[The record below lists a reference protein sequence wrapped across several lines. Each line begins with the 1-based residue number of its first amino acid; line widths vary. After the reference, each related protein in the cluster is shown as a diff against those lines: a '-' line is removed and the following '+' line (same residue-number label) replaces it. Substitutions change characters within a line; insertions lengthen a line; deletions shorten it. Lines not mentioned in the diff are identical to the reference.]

1 MLSTY
6 RFRLH
11 TTKATC
17 GLPTLLKVVLLLL
30 LAAVARPGMSQ
41 GVVPTDDDTPDAT
54 STPVSTLD
62 VDQTLPDA
70 TPVGAPTANDLTATP
85 SVNDPTDTPGLPAT
99 GVPAT
104 GVPAT
109 GVPATGVPA
118 TGVPATGVPAT
129 GVPAT
134 GVPAAEALADTI
146 PDAPYEPSAQP
157 NYRPPDRYGDPFS
170 NPAPRTPLY
179 PRDPT
184 QVETDITV
192 DDSTVNYSIYERIN
206 GLDYRAP
213 SYLNFEQYQQY
224 QDRRALQDYWRSR
237 SSALDGESAVSGKR
251 LIPPIYTT
259 PIFDRLFGGSFV
271 DIRPNGFV
279 TLDFG
284 GRFQRVE
291 NPAIPVRQQR
301 NGNFEFDQQI
311 SLNVIGKIGEKLA
324 VTANFDNN
332 NSFDFQNNIKVEYT
346 GYDHEIIKK
355 IELGNVNL
363 PVNNS
368 LITGSQSLFGLKTQ
382 LQFGRLFVTSVASV
396 QRGSSDAVTIENG
409 SQSREF
415 EVRSSE
421 YDENRHFFLGH
432 FFRDGYERW
441 LAGLPQVQS
450 LINVTRVEVYVI
462 NRTGNTETLRTVG
475 AFMDLGEGYR
485 SAIFRDELFAE
496 RENPEPTANTANSLF
511 GALKNFS
518 RTPDG
523 LENDLQQRYPDF
535 ASATDY
541 EIKTSVR
548 KLSPQEYTFNSQL
561 GYLTLN
567 RQLQNDEMLAV
578 AYEYT
583 YNGQRYQ
590 VGELT
595 EDYQNLNDD
604 QAVFLKLLRPTKI
617 NVNVPTWDLMMK
629 NVYSLNANQVTRE
642 GFQLRIVYRDDR
654 AGIDN
659 PSLNEG
665 PDNVRD
671 RQLVGLLGLDRL
683 NPNNDPVG
691 NGDGNFDFVEGITID
706 PNQGV
711 VYFPVLEP
719 FGSYLARQFGQDNN
733 DLVERYV
740 YDELYN
746 STQNDASLETN
757 KDKFFLVGSFLAGSS
772 NEIMLPGINISEGSV
787 QVIAGNTPLTEGTD
801 FTVDYQLGRV
811 TILNS
816 GVLSSGKEIRV
827 TFEKAD
833 LFSFQQRTLL
843 GTRFDYKVNDDINLG
858 ATILHLNERPTI
870 TRPSIGDEP
879 TRNTKYGFDLNYR
892 KESRF
897 LTRLVDALPLI
908 QTKEP
913 SSIGLSAEF
922 AQLIPGTS
930 NVVNGD
936 GTSYIDDFENFAT
949 PYNLSGWQSWQLA
962 ATPRVGGRPIG
973 EETGLPGRLGEGA
986 QRAKLAWYIVDNVF
1000 YFNRSAQKPEG
1011 LGEIINH
1018 YERGVIPQE
1027 VFPQQAEQQQQINL
1041 PVFDLAYFPEER
1053 GPFNYTR
1060 DLNAD
1065 GTLAGDPTEH
1075 WGGITR
1081 AITADVDFD
1090 KINIEYIEFWML
1102 DPFIEGERGVVQDG
1116 RVNRNNTTGGKLL
1129 FNLGS
1134 VSEDVIPDSRHFF
1147 EQGLPDEYTSEDVLV
1162 NEEGRAPRDQLL
1174 IESFSNIS
1182 AEVRQSQDVGFD
1194 GVRDGPGEQEE
1205 LNFFYSGVTVPEAVA
1220 ADPSADNFRY
1230 YLNDEYDSRQAQIVE
1245 RYKDFNG
1252 TENNTPFGTS
1262 NQAFTP
1268 SNGNEPD
1275 NEDLNRDNTLSTLE
1289 EYYEYEVDLRPGQL
1303 RVGNGYIVDKT
1314 TVSSGKGAGE
1324 NWYLFRIPIR
1334 QPDRV
1339 EGNIQ
1344 GFKTIRYLRTYLTD
1358 FREPVVLRFA
1368 KFQFVGSQWRRFTRD
1383 LNEKTLTEYGE
1394 DYDPGFTISTVNI
1407 EENSTPDEG
1416 STNASPYVV
1425 PPGFVRD
1432 LDNTSPINRRLNEQ
1446 SIQLCVDD
1454 LRDGDARAVFKN
1466 LQLDLINYGNL
1477 RLFLHAEAPEGGTLT
1492 DGATSAFLR
1501 IGNDMTR
1508 NYYEVEIPLDVSPP
1522 GSGTPRDVWPEANEM
1537 DIELDWLHQLKAERN
1552 RTSFSKD
1559 LEFTDK
1565 RPEADG
1571 KYTVKVLGSPDL
1583 NNIQVMMIGVRNPRT
1598 TDRAPQSV
1606 CLWANELRV
1615 GDFDRQGGWAVNA
1628 RVNTQL
1634 ADFANVTASVQH
1646 STFGFGGLQ
1655 SRISERT
1662 REERTA
1668 YDVSANVNLDKFFPE
1683 KFGLQVPMF
1692 VSLERERITPQFDP
1706 RNEDIPLEATLNA
1719 IETSEGS
1726 EARADYLDVVTGQR
1740 SARSLNFTNVRK
1752 VKTNEEAKNYFFDL
1766 SNFTLSYQ
1774 YSEEV
1779 ASSFEIADFQR
1790 RLVRG
1795 GIGYNYAFPD
1805 LTIEPFAN
1813 VGFLQSPWLALI
1825 KDFNISPAP
1834 SSINV
1839 RADVARSFV
1848 KSQYRNNA
1856 LTTFN
1861 SEPQF
1866 QKTFTFDRV
1875 YALQWNLT
1883 RNLAL
1888 DYNSRVLSLID
1899 EPEDQVEGAID
1910 TQVERTFVLDQ
1921 LKKMGRMKNF
1931 DQSLTATYTAPLDKI
1946 PLTDWLS
1953 ADVRYGA
1960 NYTWQAGPY
1969 DPNPRVNP
1977 ERPNDPPV
1985 NPIDTIGNTIQ
1996 NNRDRSVNGK
2006 VDMVG
2011 LYNKIKFLREVNG
2024 AAGGRGRAGRGRPA
2038 RPVGA
2043 PSDSTQEEKPKRELK
2058 ALKGFFRALMS
2069 LRSINLTYTLT
2080 EGTLLPGFRPTPY
2093 VFGLD
2098 DGFNAPGLPFL
2109 LGSQDPDI
2117 RTTAVENGWL
2127 ARGSLTMPFQQNQL
2141 ENIGVQA
2148 AIEPFRDFRL
2158 TVDFKRTVTSTYQE
2172 IFQVRDDG
2180 YVAEFPAR
2188 SGNYN
2193 ISYLTIRTAFSRDDG
2208 NDNSETFTNFEANR
2222 EIILNR
2228 LERENPIDTAQ
2239 YQRSSQDVLI
2249 PAFLAAYSGQDASTI
2264 NLSPF
2269 PTLPL
2274 PNWRVDYAGLPRL
2287 FPSLSDVFPTLTL
2300 SHAYTSNYSVSN
2312 YTNAQEY
2319 TDGFNLSNRTTDY
2332 PISYEVNDS
2341 SFFVPLY
2348 VVQQVTIT
2356 ERFAPLIGVNI
2367 RTKGQLSGRVSYDRE
2382 RSLALN
2388 MSNAQVT
2395 ELQSQAITLNVG
2407 FTKKGLKLPFR
2418 VQGRTI
2424 SLDNDITFNMAVA
2437 FKDTKTVQRQLT
2449 KNNEEGDNTITNGNV
2464 NFQAR
2469 PTVDY
2474 RINDRLNLQLY
2485 FARTINTPRI
2495 TNSFRRTT
2503 TEFGTQL
2510 RFNLAQ

>member
-6 RFRLH
+6 RFRLY
-11 TTKATC
+11 TASVIR
-17 GLPTLLKVVLLLL
+17 GLPALSKVLLLL
-30 LAAVARPGMSQ
+30 LFAAVART
-41 GVVPTDDDTPDAT
+41 GVAQVVAPPDDDATPDAT
-54 STPVSTLD
+54 STPVD
-62 VDQTLPDA
+62 VAPVDQSLPDDTAAPLPLDPAA
-70 TPVGAPTANDLTATP
+70 TSVGATARRTA
-85 SVNDPTDTPGLPAT
+85 SVG
-99 GVPAT
+99 
-104 GVPAT
+104 
-109 GVPATGVPA
+109 
-118 TGVPATGVPAT
+118 
-129 GVPAT
+129 
-134 GVPAAEALADTI
+134 DTI
-146 PDAPYEPSAQP
+146 PDPDYEPSARP
-157 NYRPPDRYGDPFS
+157 NYRQPDRYGDPFS

-213 SYLNFEQYQQY
+213 SYIDFDQYQQY

-311 SLNVIGKIGEKLA
+311 SLNVIGKIGDKLA

-382 LQFGRLFVTSVASV
+382 LQFGRLFVTSVASI

-432 FFRDGYERW
+432 FFRDNYERW
-441 LAGLPQVQS
+441 LAAPPQVQS
-450 LINVTRVEVYVI
+450 LLNVTRVEVYVI
-462 NRTGNTETLRTVG
+462 NRTGNTETLRTAG
-475 AFMDLGEGYR
+475 AFMDLGEGLDRNIYR
-485 SAIFRDELFAE
+485 SEVLE
-496 RENPEPTANTANSLF
+496 GNQQPPTANTANNLF
-511 GALKNFS
+511 ATLKNFS

-523 LENDLQQRYPDF
+523 LEADLQQRYPDF
-535 ASATDY
+535 VSATDY

-561 GYLTLN
+561 GYVTLN

-583 YNGQRYQ
+583 ISGQRYQ

-595 EDYQNLNDD
+595 EDYQNLDDD
-604 QAVFLKLLRPTKI
+604 QAIFLKLLRPTKI

-642 GFQLRIVYRDDR
+642 GFQLRVVYRDDR

-671 RQLVGLLGLDRL
+671 RQLIGLLGLDRL

-691 NGDGNFDFVEGITID
+691 NGDGNFDFVEGVTID

-719 FGSYLARQFGQDNN
+719 FGSHLARQFGPNAE

-740 YDELYN
+740 YNELYN

-833 LFSFQQRTLL
+833 LFNFQQRTML

-897 LTRLVDALPLI
+897 LTKLVDALPLI

-913 SSIGLSAEF
+913 SSVAVSAEF

-949 PYNLSGWQSWQLA
+949 PYNLSGWQNWQLA
-962 ATPRVGGRPIG
+962 APPRVGGRPIG
-973 EETGLPGRLGEGA
+973 EEAGLPGRLGEGA
-986 QRAKLAWYIVDNVF
+986 QRAKLAWYVVDNLF
-1000 YFNRSAQKPEG
+1000 YINRGGLKPSS
-1011 LGEIINH
+1011 IPDRITNH
-1018 YERGVIPQE
+1018 YERGVIPQD
-1027 VFPQQAEQQQQINL
+1027 VFPQQAEQQQNINL
-1041 PVFDLAYFPEER
+1041 QVFDLAYFPEER

-1060 DLNAD
+1060 DLNPD
-1065 GTLAGDPTEH
+1065 GTLAGDATEH

-1090 KINIEYIEFWML
+1090 KINIEYVEFWLL
-1102 DPFIEGERGVVQDG
+1102 DPFMEGENGVVRDG
-1116 RVNRNNTTGGKLL
+1116 RVNKNNTTGGKLL

-1134 VSEDVIPDSRHFF
+1134 VSEDIIPDSRHFF
-1147 EQGLPDEYTSEDVLV
+1147 EQGLPDEYASGEVSVSEA
-1162 NEEGRAPRDQLL
+1162 GRAPTAQLL

-1182 AEVRQSQDVGFD
+1182 AEVRQNQDVGFD
-1194 GVRDGPGEQEE
+1194 GVKDGDGEQEE
-1205 LNFFYSGVTVPEAVA
+1205 LNFYYAGETVPDAVR

-1230 YLNDEYDSRQAQIVE
+1230 YLNEEYDSRNAQIVE

-1252 TENNTPFGTS
+1252 TENNTPFGRS
-1262 NQAFTP
+1262 DNPAYIP
-1268 SNGNEPD
+1268 SNGNDPD

-1314 TVSSGKGAGE
+1314 TVANGNGAGE

-1339 EGNIQ
+1339 EGDIQ
-1344 GFKTIRYLRTYLTD
+1344 GFKTIRYLRTYLTG
-1358 FREPVVLRFA
+1358 FSEPVVLRFA

-1383 LNEKTLTEYGE
+1383 LNQKTLTEYGE

-1407 EENSTPDEG
+1407 EENSTVDEG

-1432 LDNTSPINRRLNEQ
+1432 LDNTSPIQRRLNEQ

-1477 RLFLHAEAPEGGTLT
+1477 RLFLHAEAPEGRTL
-1492 DGATSAFLR
+1492 DNEATSAFLR

-1522 GSGTPRDVWPEANEM
+1522 GQGDPRDVWPEANEM
-1537 DIELDWLHQLKAERN
+1537 DIELEWLHQLKAERN
-1552 RTSFSKD
+1552 RTGFSKD
-1559 LEFTDK
+1559 LEFEGRQPTD
-1565 RPEADG
+1565 DG
-1571 KYTVKVLGSPDL
+1571 KYRVRVLGSPDL

-1598 TDRAPQSV
+1598 ADRAPQSV

-1646 STFGFGGLQ
+1646 STFGFGALQ

-1668 YDVSANVNLDKFFPE
+1668 YDVSANVNVDKFFPE
-1683 KFGLQVPMF
+1683 RFGLQIPMF

-1719 IETSEGS
+1719 IETSEGAD
-1726 EARADYLDVVTGQR
+1726 ERAAYLDIVTGQR
-1740 SARSLNFTNVRK
+1740 RERSLNFTNVRK

-1766 SNFTLSYQ
+1766 SNFALSYQ

-1795 GIGYNYAFPD
+1795 GIGYNYSFPD

-1825 KDFNISPAP
+1825 KDFNFSPTP

-1888 DYNSRVLSLID
+1888 DYNSRALSLID
-1899 EPEDQVEGAID
+1899 EPEDEVEGAID
-1910 TQVERTFVLDQ
+1910 TEVERTFVLDQ

-1931 DQSLTATYTAPLDKI
+1931 DQSLTATYTVPLDKI
-1946 PLTDWLS
+1946 PLTDWLN

-1969 DPNPRVNP
+1969 DPNPQPNP
-1977 ERPNDPPV
+1977 FDPEAPLV

-1996 NNRDRSVNGK
+1996 NNRDRALNGK

-2011 LYNKIKFLREVNG
+2011 LYNKIKFLREING
-2024 AAGGRGRAGRGRPA
+2024 AGGGRGRTGRGRPA
-2038 RPVGA
+2038 RTVGA
-2043 PSDSTQEEKPKRELK
+2043 PSDSTQEEKPQRELK
-2058 ALKGFFRALMS
+2058 AVKGFFRALMS
-2069 LRSINLTYTLT
+2069 LRTINLTYTLS
-2080 EGTLLPGFRPTPY
+2080 EGTLLPGFRPMPY

-2098 DGFNAPGLPFL
+2098 DGFNAPGLSFL
-2109 LGSQDPDI
+2109 LGSQDPGI
-2117 RTTAVENGWL
+2117 RRTAVENNWL
-2127 ARGSLTMPFQQNQL
+2127 VGGALTMPFQQNQL

-2148 AIEPFRDFRL
+2148 LIEPFRDFRL
-2158 TVDFKRTVTSTYQE
+2158 TVDFKKTVTSTYQE
-2172 IFQVRDDG
+2172 IFQVQEGD
-2180 YVAEFPAR
+2180 YVALNPVR

-2193 ISYLTIRTAFSRDDG
+2193 VSYLTIRTAFSRDDG
-2208 NDNSETFTNFEANR
+2208 NDNSETFQSFEANR

-2249 PAFLAAYSGQDASTI
+2249 PAFLAAYSGQDANNI

-2319 TDGFNLSNRTTDY
+2319 TDGFNLSNRATDY
-2332 PISYEVNDS
+2332 PIAYEVNDS

-2356 ERFAPLIGVNI
+2356 ERFAPLVGLNI

-2382 RSLALN
+2382 RSLSLN

-2424 SLDNDITFNMAVA
+2424 ALDNDITFNMAVA
-2437 FKDTKTVQRQLT
+2437 FKDTKTVQRQLP
-2449 KNNEEGDNTITNGNV
+2449 KDGEEGDNTITNGNV

-2485 FARTINTPRI
+2485 FARTINTPRL

>member
-6 RFRLH
+6 RFRLY
-11 TTKATC
+11 TAKVNR
-17 GLPTLLKVVLLLL
+17 GLPLFLAIPLLLL
-30 LAAVARPGMSQ
+30 LGFAQPGVAQEVPAVE
-41 GVVPTDDDTPDAT
+41 TDT
-54 STPVSTLD
+54 
-62 VDQTLPDA
+62 
-70 TPVGAPTANDLTATP
+70 TATDP
-85 SVNDPTDTPGLPAT
+85 ADEEGNDPANTAP
-99 GVPAT
+99 
-104 GVPAT
+104 
-109 GVPATGVPA
+109 
-118 TGVPATGVPAT
+118 
-129 GVPAT
+129 
-134 GVPAAEALADTI
+134 PAASEAAAAPPVADTI
-146 PDAPYEPSAQP
+146 PNNRQYQPSAQP
-157 NYRPPDRYGDPFS
+157 NYRQPDRYGDPFS
-170 NPAPRTPLY
+170 NPPPRTPLY

-184 QVETDITV
+184 QVESEITV

-213 SYLNFEQYQQY
+213 SYLDFDQYQQY

-259 PIFDRLFGGSFV
+259 PIFERLFGGSFV

-301 NGNFEFDQQI
+301 NGNFEFDQAI
-311 SLNVIGKIGEKLA
+311 SLNVIGKIGDKLA

-432 FFRDGYERW
+432 FFRDNYEQW
-441 LAGLPQVQS
+441 LVSLPQIQS
-450 LINVTRVEVYVI
+450 RLNVTRVEVYVI

-475 AFMDLGEGYR
+475 AFMDLGEGYER
-485 SAIFRDELFAE
+485 AVFRDELFADGAGV
-496 RENPEPTANTANSLF
+496 EPTANPANDLF
-511 GALKNFS
+511 TTLRNFS

-523 LENDLQQRYPDF
+523 LENDLQQRYPVF
-535 ASATDY
+535 ANGTDY

-548 KLSPQEYTFNSQL
+548 KLSTQEYTFNSQL
-561 GYLTLN
+561 GYVTLN

-578 AYEYT
+578 AYEYNI
-583 YNGQRYQ
+583 NGQRYQ

-595 EDYQNLNDD
+595 EDYQSLDDD
-604 QAVFLKLLRPTKI
+604 QAIFLKLLRPTKI
-617 NVNVPTWDLMMK
+617 NVSVPTWDLMMK

-642 GFQLRIVYRDDR
+642 GFQLRIIYRDDR

-719 FGSYLARQFGQDNN
+719 FGNHLARQFGPNAEN
-733 DLVERYV
+733 LVEKYV

-787 QVIAGNTPLTEGTD
+787 QVIAGNTPLTEGSD

-843 GTRFDYKVNDDINLG
+843 GTRLDYKVNDDINLG
-858 ATILHLNERPTI
+858 ATLLYLNERPTI

-913 SSIGLSAEF
+913 SSVAVSAEF

-949 PYNLSGWQSWQLA
+949 PYNLSGWQSWQLS

-973 EETGLPGRLGEGA
+973 EEAGLPGRLGEGA
-986 QRAKLAWYIVDNVF
+986 QRAKLAWYVVDNLL
-1000 YFNRSAQKPEG
+1000 YFNRGAQKPETI
-1011 LGEIINH
+1011 ESKIKNH
-1018 YERGVIPQE
+1018 YERSVVPQD
-1027 VFPQQAEQQQQINL
+1027 VFPQQAEQQQQLNL
-1041 PVFDLAYFPEER
+1041 PIFDLAYFPEER

-1060 DLNAD
+1060 DLNQD

-1102 DPFIEGERGVVQDG
+1102 DPFIEGEDGVVRDG
-1116 RVNRNNTTGGKLL
+1116 RVNRNNTTGGKLF

-1147 EQGLPDEYTSEDVLV
+1147 EQGLPDEYASEDVIR
-1162 NEEGRAPRDQLL
+1162 NEEGRAPNAQLL
-1174 IESFSNIS
+1174 LESFSNVS
-1182 AEVRQSQDVGFD
+1182 EEVRRSQDVGFD

-1205 LNFFYSGVTVPEAVA
+1205 LNFFYAGATVPDAVR

-1230 YLNDEYDSRQAQIVE
+1230 YLDDEYDSRQAQIVE

-1252 TENNTPFGTS
+1252 TENNTPFGRGD
-1262 NQAFTP
+1262 NPAYIA

-1303 RVGNGYIVDKT
+1303 RVGSGYIVDKT
-1314 TVSSGKGAGE
+1314 TVANGEGVGE

-1339 EGNIQ
+1339 EGSIQ
-1344 GFKTIRYLRTYLTD
+1344 GYKTIRYLRTYLTE

-1383 LNEKTLTEYGE
+1383 LNQKTLTEYGE
-1394 DYDPGFTISTVNI
+1394 DYDPAFTISTVNI
-1407 EENSTPDEG
+1407 EENSTLDEG

-1477 RLFLHAEAPEGGTLT
+1477 RLFLHAEAPEGRTLT
-1492 DGATSAFLR
+1492 DDATSAFLR
-1501 IGNDMTR
+1501 IGNDATR
-1508 NYYEVEIPLDVSPP
+1508 NYYEVEIKLDVSPP
-1522 GSGTPRDVWPEANEM
+1522 GSDVPRDVWLEANEM

-1552 RTSFSKD
+1552 RIGFSKD
-1559 LEFTDK
+1559 LEFK
-1565 RPEADG
+1565 QFQEDG
-1571 KYTVKVLGSPDL
+1571 KYEVKVLGSPDL

-1598 TDRAPQSV
+1598 PDRAPQSV
-1606 CLWANELRV
+1606 CVWANELRV

-1646 STFGFGGLQ
+1646 STFGFGALQ
-1655 SRISERT
+1655 SRISDRT

-1668 YDVSANVNLDKFFPE
+1668 YDVSANVNVDKFFPE
-1683 KFGLQVPMF
+1683 KFGLQIPMF
-1692 VSLERERITPQFDP
+1692 VSLEQERITPQFDP

-1719 IETSEGS
+1719 IETSEGTQ
-1726 EARADYLDVVTGQR
+1726 ARSAYLDIVTGQR
-1740 SARSLNFTNVRK
+1740 RERSLNFTNVRK

-1766 SNFTLSYQ
+1766 LNFALSYQ
-1774 YSEEV
+1774 YSEEE

-1795 GIGYNYAFPD
+1795 GVGYNYAFPE
-1805 LTIEPFAN
+1805 LSIQPFAN
-1813 VGFLQSPWLALI
+1813 VGFLESPWLALI
-1825 KDFNISPAP
+1825 KDLNFSPVP

-1839 RADVARSFV
+1839 RADVSRSFV

-1861 SEPQF
+1861 SDPQF

-1888 DYNSRVLSLID
+1888 DYNSRALSLID
-1899 EPEDQVEGAID
+1899 EPEDRVEGAID
-1910 TQVERTFVLDQ
+1910 TEVERSFVLDQ
-1921 LKKMGRMKNF
+1921 LKKMGRIKNF
-1931 DQSLTATYTAPLDKI
+1931 DQSVTATYTVPLDKV
-1946 PLTDWLS
+1946 PLTDWLN

-1969 DPNPRVNP
+1969 DPNPQPNP
-1977 ERPNDPPV
+1977 LRPNEPAV
-1985 NPIDTIGNTIQ
+1985 NPIDTLGNTIQ
-1996 NNRDRSVNGK
+1996 NNRDRAVNGK

-2011 LYNKIKFLREVNG
+2011 LYNKIKFLREING
-2024 AAGGRGRAGRGRPA
+2024 AGGGRGRAARGRPA
-2038 RPVGA
+2038 RTVGT

-2058 ALKGFFRALMS
+2058 AVKGFFRALMS
-2069 LRSINLTYTLT
+2069 LRTINLTYTLS

-2093 VFGLD
+2093 VFGLN

-2109 LGSQDPDI
+2109 LGSQDPGI
-2117 RTTAVENGWL
+2117 RTTAVENNWL
-2127 ARGSLTMPFQQNQL
+2127 VGGALTMPFQQNQL

-2148 AIEPFRDFRL
+2148 LIEPFRDFRL
-2158 TVDFKRTVTSTYQE
+2158 TVDFKKTVTLTYQE
-2172 IFQVRDDG
+2172 IFQVQQDG
-2180 YVAEFPAR
+2180 YVAEFPSR

-2193 ISYLTIRTAFSRDDG
+2193 VSYLTIRTAFSRDDE
-2208 NDNSETFTNFEANR
+2208 NDDSETFRNFETNR
-2222 EIILNR
+2222 GIILDR

-2249 PAFLAAYSGQDASTI
+2249 PAFLAAYSGQDANNI
-2264 NLSPF
+2264 DLSPF
-2269 PTLPL
+2269 PNLPL

-2287 FPSLSDVFPTLTL
+2287 FPSLSEAFPTFTL

-2319 TDGFNLSNRTTDY
+2319 TDGFNLTSRPTDY
-2332 PISYEVNDS
+2332 PIASEVNDS

-2367 RTKGQLSGRVSYDRE
+2367 RTKGQLSGRISYDRE

-2424 SLDNDITFNMAVA
+2424 ALDNDITFNMAMA
-2437 FKDTKTVQRQLT
+2437 FKDTKTVQRQLA
-2449 KNNEEGDNTITNGNV
+2449 KNGEEGDNTITNGNV